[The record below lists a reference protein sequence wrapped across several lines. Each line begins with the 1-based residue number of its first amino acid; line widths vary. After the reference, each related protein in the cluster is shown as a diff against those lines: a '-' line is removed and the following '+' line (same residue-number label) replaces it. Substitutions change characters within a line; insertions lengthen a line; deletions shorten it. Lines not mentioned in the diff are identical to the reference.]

1 MKAVWIALVV
11 VTTAHRTVS
20 AQSDP
25 RLVTAVQL
33 AQSGRMDSARAMV
46 RRLLAAS
53 SPADSVYPEALYFA
67 GVLAPDPQTV
77 ATQLQRVMIEY
88 SRSAWADDALLR
100 LTQLYEAQGD
110 AAATAQAA
118 ERLRRDYPD
127 SPLVPRADFAG
138 ARAYFS
144 LRDESR
150 GCTMIRE
157 ALAANTLD
165 VEFRNQVGYYS
176 ARCAP
181 SRTPPPTTPAR
192 ADSAAAATSKGF
204 AVQVLAVRSSFQVD
218 EMLTRLKVMG
228 YEARVVRDSTGYFK
242 VRVGRYPTR
251 EQAQRA
257 QTNLRTRL
265 GGQPFIVEE
274 P

>member
-11 VTTAHRTVS
+11 VTSVHRTVS

-46 RRLLAAS
+46 RRLLAAL
-53 SPADSVYPEALYFA
+53 SPVDSAYPEALYFA

-77 ATQLQRVMIEY
+77 ATQLQRVVIEY
-88 SRSAWADDALLR
+88 GRSAWADDALLR

-110 AAATAQAA
+110 APATAQAA
-118 ERLRRDYPD
+118 ERLRRDYPE

-150 GCTMIRE
+150 GCAMIRQ

-176 ARCAP
+176 ARCT
-181 SRTPPPTTPAR
+181 TPRPPLPTTP
-192 ADSAAAATSKGF
+192 
-204 AVQVLAVRSSFQVD
+204 
-218 EMLTRLKVMG
+218 
-228 YEARVVRDSTGYFK
+228 
-242 VRVGRYPTR
+242 
-251 EQAQRA
+251 
-257 QTNLRTRL
+257 
-265 GGQPFIVEE
+265 
-274 P
+274 